1 MFPYFRVLINT
12 IIPQPSKILSMEKK
26 MFAFTSM
33 MAGFFCLV
41 IFSSFNEKVE
51 FGTIPVP
58 NDNQPQMRRVTGFDL
73 NKTFSFAGEEIPAEN
88 FDARERLDRELAVNT
103 YLEAA
108 TLLNIKMAN
117 RFFPVIEPI
126 LAKNNI
132 PDDFKYLCVA
142 ESNLRMAT
150 SSAGAKGMWQFIDSS
165 GKQNGLEINSEVDE
179 RYNVEKSTE
188 AACKFLQYLKD
199 RFGNWTLA
207 AAAYNIGPALL
218 SKRLAEQQVDN
229 YYDLNLNEETSRY
242 LFRIIAIK
250 EIMKDPE
257 RYGFY
262 LDSTQLYPE
271 MSDYYTIP
279 VDGPVPSLTSL
290 AKQHGTTYR
299 MLRLYNPWLISNS
312 LTNKYGKR
320 YEVKIPKKG

>member
-1 MFPYFRVLINT
+1 
-12 IIPQPSKILSMEKK
+12 
-26 MFAFTSM
+26 MFAFSSI

-41 IFSSFNEKVE
+41 IFSSFSKKEE
-51 FGTIPVP
+51 PAATEPSA
-58 NDNQPQMRRVTGFDL
+58 NDVVSARRVTGFDL
-73 NKTFSFAGEEIPAEN
+73 NKSFDFAGEEIPREN

-126 LAKNNI
+126 LQKNNI

-150 SSAGAKGMWQFIDSS
+150 SSAGAKGMWQFIESS

-188 AACKFLQYLKD
+188 AACKFILHLKE
-199 RFGNWTLA
+199 RFGSWTLA

-218 SKRLAEQQVDN
+218 AKRLEEQQVDN

-242 LFRIIAIK
+242 IFRIIAIK

-257 RYGFY
+257 HFGFFV
-262 LDSTQLYPE
+262 DSTQLYPE
-271 MSDYYTIP
+271 MSDYYTILFT
-279 VDGPVPSLTSL
+279 GPIPNLAL
-290 AKQHGTTYR
+290 MAKQQGTTYR
-299 MLRLYNPWLISNS
+299 MLKLYNPWLISTA

-320 YEVKIPKKG
+320 YEIRFPKK

>member
-1 MFPYFRVLINT
+1 
-12 IIPQPSKILSMEKK
+12 
-26 MFAFTSM
+26 MFAFSSI

-41 IFSSFNEKVE
+41 IFSSFNEKE
-51 FGTIPVP
+51 EPSTTATSA
-58 NDNQPQMRRVTGFDL
+58 NDVTSARRVTGFDL
-73 NKTFSFAGEEIPAEN
+73 NKSFSFAGEEIPSEN

-117 RFFPVIEPI
+117 RFFPVIEQI
-126 LAKNNI
+126 LQKNNI

-165 GKQNGLEINSEVDE
+165 AKQNGLEINSEVDE

-188 AACKFLQYLKD
+188 AACKFILYLKE
-199 RFGNWTLA
+199 RFGSWTLA

-218 SKRLAEQQVDN
+218 AKRIAEQQVDN

-242 LFRIIAIK
+242 IFRIIAIK

-257 RYGFY
+257 HYGFY
-262 LDSTQLYPE
+262 VDSTQLYPE
-271 MSDYYTIP
+271 MSDYYTVP
-279 VDGPVPSLTSL
+279 VDGPIPSLTAL

-299 MLRLYNPWLISNS
+299 MLKLYNPWLISSS

-320 YEVKIPKKG
+320 YEVRVPKK

>member
-1 MFPYFRVLINT
+1 
-12 IIPQPSKILSMEKK
+12 

-41 IFSSFNEKVE
+41 IFSSFSKKEE
-51 FGTIPVP
+51 PASTP
-58 NDNQPQMRRVTGFDL
+58 NDNTPAVARRVTGFDL
-73 NKTFSFAGEEIPAEN
+73 NKSFSFAGEEIPADN

-108 TLLNIKMAN
+108 SLLNIKMAN

-218 SKRLAEQQVDN
+218 AKRLEEQQVDN
-229 YYDLNLNEETSRY
+229 YYDLQLNEETSRY

-257 RYGFY
+257 HYGFY
-262 LDSTQLYPE
+262 VDSTQLYPE
-271 MSDYYTIP
+271 MSDYYTILMT
-279 VDGPVPSLTSL
+279 GPIPSLATF
-290 AKQHGTTYR
+290 AKQQGTTYR
-299 MLRLYNPWLISNS
+299 MLKLYNPWLISTA

-320 YEVKIPKKG
+320 YEIRIPKK